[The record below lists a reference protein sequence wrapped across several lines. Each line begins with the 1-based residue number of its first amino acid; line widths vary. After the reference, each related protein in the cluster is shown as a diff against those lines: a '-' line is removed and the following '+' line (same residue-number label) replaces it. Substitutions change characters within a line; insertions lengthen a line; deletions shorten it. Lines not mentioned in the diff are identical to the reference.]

1 MKNSRQ
7 QFKHSMIATVTMM
20 ALLTLTACKS
30 QMSFIPTAAV
40 DPTAQDDS
48 SGVNDFFKLSES
60 EQTITQES
68 LEENQTAISFQV
80 RKPDGSLLQTLN
92 ASDLLLLESVIP
104 VNKYTLTKNS
114 LETKETVDIAFVV
127 DVTGSMSATIESAK
141 IRLINFVRRS
151 REAGYHTRMCLVT
164 FGDYTVRKCDKF
176 YDNNPND
183 PSTNAQ
189 VDELISEITKLKA
202 LKGASDP
209 GGSDLNENP
218 MRALIDTA
226 SAAWATNNKRFAIL
240 ITDDGFLYSPGNSGA
255 VGSLA
260 PQYAEVK
267 AALANSKVKVF
278 AATPSLAGY
287 NKNFGS
293 EQGIVSLSQ
302 GEWFNF
308 ADLISGA
315 ITLDTILNRI
325 LTNVNTTFTIS
336 YVADKIPGLN
346 PSLSLALRQFQL
358 QLLNPLLGT
367 IQSLQFQSNLPD
379 GRSDYKSEFG
389 LSSKKIKKDSLKVI
403 VNGMTVVNGFKL
415 TTDGKIKFDQAP
427 LAGSVIKVSY
437 VYEKIKDAISLK
449 PIILG
454 QALDPKSVVVLLN
467 GTQAKSKDYTIEK
480 TIEGRYVVNIQDS
493 ALDDT
498 DPYKIFANNGLHFD
512 IKFK

>member
-1 MKNSRQ
+1 MKIQ
-7 QFKHSMIATVTMM
+7 T
-20 ALLTLTACKS
+20 LLAILMLTSCKS
-30 QMSFIPTAAV
+30 QMTFIPTAVV
-40 DPTAQDDS
+40 DPTAQEDN
-48 SGVNDFFKLSES
+48 GQVTEFFKLSES

-92 ASDLLLLESVIP
+92 ANDLLLIEGLIP
-104 VNKYTLTKNS
+104 VDKFKLTKNS
-114 LETKETVDIAFVV
+114 METKETVDIAFVV

-164 FGDYTVRKCDKF
+164 FGDYTIRRCDKF
-176 YDNNPND
+176 YDNNPSD
-183 PSTNAQ
+183 PSTNVQ

-202 LKGASDP
+202 LKGSSDP
-209 GGSDLNENP
+209 GGKDLNENP

-226 SAAWATNNKRFAIL
+226 GAAWATNNKRFAIL
-240 ITDDGFLYSPGNSGA
+240 ITDDGFLYSPGNTGA

-267 AALANSKVKVF
+267 TALANSKVKVF

-293 EQGIVSLSQ
+293 ESGIVALSQ

-325 LTNVNTTFTIS
+325 LTNVNTTFTIT
-336 YVADKIPGLN
+336 YVADKIPGLD
-346 PSLSLALRQFQL
+346 PSLALALREFQL

-389 LSSKKIKKDSLKVI
+389 LSNKKIKKDSLKVI
-403 VNGMTVVNGFKL
+403 VNGLTVVKGFKL
-415 TTDGKIKFDQAP
+415 TADGKIKFDQAP
-427 LAGSVIKVSY
+427 LAGSVIKVAY
-437 VYEKIKDAISLK
+437 VYEKIKDAITLK
-449 PIILG
+449 PILLG
-454 QALDPKSVVVLLN
+454 QIDPKSVVVLLN
-467 GTQAKSKDYTIEK
+467 GITARSKDYTVEK
-480 TIEGRYVVNIQDS
+480 TIEGRYVVNLQDS

-512 IKFK
+512 IKFR

>member
-1 MKNSRQ
+1 MKKNHQ
-7 QFKHSMIATVTMM
+7 HYVTKTVAAMI
-20 ALLTLTACKS
+20 LLTFTACKS
-30 QMSFIPTAAV
+30 QMSFIPAASV
-40 DPTAQDDS
+40 DPTAQEDMG
-48 SGVNDFFKLSES
+48 GVAEFFKLSES

-80 RKPDGSLLQTLN
+80 RKPDGSLAQSLN
-92 ASDLLLLESVIP
+92 ANDLLLIESLIP
-104 VNKYTLTKNS
+104 VNKFNLTKNS
-114 LETKETVDIAFVV
+114 METKETVDIAFVV

-164 FGDYTVRKCDKF
+164 FGDYTIRRCDKF
-176 YDNNPND
+176 YDNNPAD
-183 PSTNAQ
+183 PATNAQ

-202 LKGASDP
+202 LKGSSDP

-226 SAAWATNNKRFAIL
+226 AAPWATNNQRFAIL

-255 VGSLA
+255 VGSGA
-260 PQYAEVK
+260 PKYSDVK
-267 AALANSKVKVF
+267 AALASSKVKVF

-293 EQGIVSLSQ
+293 EAGIVALSQ

-308 ADLISGA
+308 NDLISGA

-325 LTNVNTTFTIS
+325 LTSVNTTFTIS

-346 PSLSLALRQFQL
+346 PALALALREFQL

-367 IQSLQFQSNLPD
+367 IQSLQFQSNLPN
-379 GRSDYKSEFG
+379 GRADYKSEFG
-389 LSSKKIKKDSLKVI
+389 LSGKKIKKDSLRVI
-403 VNGMTVVNGFKL
+403 VNGLTVVKGFKL
-415 TTDGKIKFDQAP
+415 TNDGKIKFDQAP

-437 VYEKIKDAISLK
+437 IYESLKDVISLK
-449 PIILG
+449 PIVLG
-454 QALDPKSVVVLLN
+454 QINPTSVVILLN
-467 GTQAKSKDYTIEK
+467 GVKARAKDYTIEK
-480 TIEGRYVVNIQDS
+480 TIEGRYVVNLQDS

>member
-1 MKNSRQ
+1 
-7 QFKHSMIATVTMM
+7 M
-20 ALLTLTACKS
+20 ALLMLSACKS
-30 QMSFIPTAAV
+30 QMSFIPANPV
-40 DPTAQDDS
+40 DPTAQEDM
-48 SGVNDFFKLSES
+48 GEVNEFFKLSES
-60 EQTITQES
+60 EQTITQDS

-80 RKPDGSLLQTLN
+80 RKPDGSLLPSLK
-92 ASDLLLLESVIP
+92 ASDLFLIESLIP
-104 VNKYTLTKNS
+104 VDMFTLTQNTT
-114 LETKETVDIAFVV
+114 ETKEIVDIAFVI

-164 FGDYTVRKCDKF
+164 FGDYTIRRCDKF
-176 YDNNPND
+176 YDNNPAD
-183 PSTNAQ
+183 PTSSAQ

-202 LKGASDP
+202 LKGSSDP
-209 GGSDLNENP
+209 GGKDMNENP

-226 SAAWATNNKRFAIL
+226 AAPWATNNQRFAIL

-255 VGSLA
+255 VGDLA
-260 PQYAEVK
+260 PKYAEVK
-267 AALANSKVKVF
+267 AALVNSKVKVF

-293 EQGIVSLSQ
+293 EAGIVSISQ

-308 ADLISGA
+308 NDLISGK

-346 PSLSLALRQFQL
+346 PALSLALREFQL

-379 GRSDYKSEFG
+379 GRADYKSEFN
-389 LSSKKIKKDSLKVI
+389 LSGKKIKKDSLKVI
-403 VNGMTVVNGFKL
+403 MNGLTVVKGFKL
-415 TTDGKIKFDQAP
+415 TNEGKIKFDQAP
-427 LAGSVIKVSY
+427 LAGSIIKVSY
-437 VYEKIKDAISLK
+437 IYESLKDVISLK
-449 PIILG
+449 PILLG
-454 QALDPKSVVVLLN
+454 QVNPTKVEVLLN
-467 GTQAKSKDYTIEK
+467 GIKARAKDYTIEK
-480 TIEGRYVVNIQDS
+480 TIEGRYVVNLQDS

>member
-1 MKNSRQ
+1 MKNL
-7 QFKHSMIATVTMM
+7 ITVF
-20 ALLTLTACKS
+20 ALFTLTACKS
-30 QMSFIPTAAV
+30 QMSFVPIASS
-40 DPTAQDDS
+40 DSTAQEDVS
-48 SGVNDFFKLSES
+48 QVSEFFKLAES

-92 ASDLLLLESVIP
+92 ANDFLLIESLIP
-104 VNKYTLTKNS
+104 VKKFTLTQNS
-114 LETKETVDIAFVV
+114 LETKDVVDIAFVV

-151 REAGYHTRMCLVT
+151 REIGYHTRMCLVT
-164 FGDYTVRKCDKF
+164 FGDYTIRRCDKF

-183 PSTNAQ
+183 PSTSAQ
-189 VDELISEITKLKA
+189 VNELISEITKLKA
-202 LKGASDP
+202 LKGPSDP
-209 GGSDLNENP
+209 GGNDLNENP

-226 SAAWATNNKRFAIL
+226 SAAWATNNQRFAIL

-255 VGSLA
+255 VGALA
-260 PQYAEVK
+260 PKYAEVK
-267 AALANSKVKVF
+267 SALVNSKVKVF
-278 AATPSLAGY
+278 AATPALAGY

-293 EQGIVSLSQ
+293 ELGIVALSQ

-336 YVADKIPGLN
+336 YVVDKIPGLN
-346 PSLSLALRQFQL
+346 PALSLALREFQL

-367 IQSLQFQSNLPD
+367 IQSLQFQSNLPN

-389 LSSKKIKKDSLKVI
+389 LSNKKIKKDSLKVI
-403 VNGMTVVNGFKL
+403 VNGLTVVKGFKL
-415 TTDGKIKFDQAP
+415 TNDGHIKFDQAP

-437 VYEKIKDAISLK
+437 FYEKIKDAISLK
-449 PIILG
+449 PILLG
-454 QALDPKSVVVLLN
+454 QINPKSVVVLLN
-467 GTQAKSKDYTIEK
+467 GIKANTQDYTIEE
-480 TIEGRYVVNIQDS
+480 TIEGRYVVSLQDS

-512 IKFK
+512 VNFR

>member
-1 MKNSRQ
+1 MKNISQ
-7 QFKHSMIATVTMM
+7 HFKTQLIAVM

-30 QMSFIPTAAV
+30 QMSFVPTGAV
-40 DPTAQDDS
+40 DPGALEDTGEA
-48 SGVNDFFKLSES
+48 NEFFKLSQS
-60 EQTITQES
+60 EQTITQDS

-80 RKPDGSLLQTLN
+80 RQPDGSLLQTLN
-92 ASDLLLLESVIP
+92 KKDLLLLESLIP
-104 VNKYTLTKNS
+104 VDKFQLTKNS

-164 FGDYTVRKCDKF
+164 FGDYTIRSCDKF
-176 YDNNPND
+176 YDNNPSD
-183 PSTNAQ
+183 PSTNVQ

-202 LKGASDP
+202 LKGSGDP
-209 GGSDLNENP
+209 GGKDLNENP

-226 SAAWATNNKRFAIL
+226 RAAWATNNKRFAIL

-267 AALANSKVKVF
+267 AALVSSKVKVF

-293 EQGIVSLSQ
+293 ELGIVGLSQ

-346 PSLSLALRQFQL
+346 PALALALREFQL
-358 QLLNPLLGT
+358 QLVNPLLGT
-367 IQSLQFQSNLPD
+367 IQGLQYQSNLPD
-379 GRSDYKSEFG
+379 GRSEYKSEFG
-389 LSSKKIKKDSLKVI
+389 LSNKKIKKDSLKVI
-403 VNGMTVVNGFKL
+403 VNGLTVVNGFKL
-415 TTDGKIKFDQAP
+415 TNDGKIKFDQAP
-427 LAGSVIKVSY
+427 LAGSVIKVAY
-437 VYEKIKDAISLK
+437 TYEKIKDAISLK
-449 PIILG
+449 PILLSDR
-454 QALDPKSVVVLLN
+454 LDPKSIVVTLN
-467 GTQAKSKDYTIEK
+467 GIKAKNKDYTIEE
-480 TIEGRYVVNIQDS
+480 TIEGFYVVSLQDS

-498 DPYKIFANNGLHFD
+498 DPYKIFANNGLH
-512 IKFK
+512 IGVKFK